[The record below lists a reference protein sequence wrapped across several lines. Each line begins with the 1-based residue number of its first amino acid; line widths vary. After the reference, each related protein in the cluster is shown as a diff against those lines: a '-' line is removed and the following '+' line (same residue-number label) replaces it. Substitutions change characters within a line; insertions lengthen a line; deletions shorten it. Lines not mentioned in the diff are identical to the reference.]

1 MPSPVVDL
9 SFFPSLHGPPF
20 FFFLLVCF
28 ASPFLFSL
36 LVSLCSPFPPPLIFP
51 SDLCDS
57 PRPAQSC
64 LGSDS
69 QQDGQHPGTSLACS
83 SQGCPASVHL
93 LPLPWCFFFFFPWCF
108 LFWIQA
114 QRGPL
119 RRKLGFLRCRLSA
132 EGTACQLAE
141 LRRTVWSAQGP
152 LEPGQGWQP
161 RAAGGQDRGSTS
173 SASPGSLSPTQ
184 ARSLPALRGLQGQA
198 AAVLGRG
205 SHWYVG

>member
-1 MPSPVVDL
+1 MASTQGQASLVPHRVAQLQSTCCL
-9 SFFPSLHGPPF
+9 FPG
-20 FFFLLVCF
+20 V
-28 ASPFLFSL
+28 
-36 LVSLCSPFPPPLIFP
+36 
-51 SDLCDS
+51 
-57 PRPAQSC
+57 
-64 LGSDS
+64 
-69 QQDGQHPGTSLACS
+69 
-83 SQGCPASVHL
+83 
-93 LPLPWCFFFFFPWCF
+93 FFFFPWCF